1 LELQAA
7 VARVDIILGK
17 GHGNFETCHDRPGNF
32 YFLLKA
38 KCGIVAS
45 EIGCCLGDIVFMLG
59 TNR

>member
-1 LELQAA
+1 M
-7 VARVDIILGK
+7 LGK